1 MRPTLR
7 YFLQSAKVA
16 TAGGAIG
23 LGSFFIYTRN
33 AEFTSIAES
42 DPIFK
47 LVEQKGWNPHRNPTT
62 HDFYVRRV
70 SLSDIRPEL
79 RDSPTELTKTFCAG
93 VWSDWGNVFHPGFSI
108 QRALLKR
115 ARNDLNQN
123 HLWTSEDMLSSDYS
137 EGTLIAD
144 SFEVLEKKDGR
155 IVVRGG
161 DSPSNKALRQF
172 DVILELST
180 VIQEHEQAVD
190 FGFKSIFFTG
200 DKHSGQP
207 PMPGF
212 AVWLHLQYAK
222 LLLETGIL
230 NTMVR

>member
-1 MRPTLR
+1 
-7 YFLQSAKVA
+7 
-16 TAGGAIG
+16 
-23 LGSFFIYTRN
+23 
-33 AEFTSIAES
+33 
-42 DPIFK
+42 
-47 LVEQKGWNPHRNPTT
+47 
-62 HDFYVRRV
+62 
-70 SLSDIRPEL
+70 
-79 RDSPTELTKTFCAG
+79 
-93 VWSDWGNVFHPGFSI
+93 
-108 QRALLKR
+108 
-115 ARNDLNQN
+115 
-123 HLWTSEDMLSSDYS
+123 MLSSDYS

-172 DVILELST
+172 DVLLELSA

-190 FGFKSIFFTG
+190 FGFKSVFFTG
-200 DKHSGQP
+200 DKHTGQA

-230 NTMVR
+230 NTMVRREPST

>member
-93 VWSDWGNVFHPGFSI
+93 VWSDWGNVFHPGI
-108 QRALLKR
+108 IR
-115 ARNDLNQN
+115 
-123 HLWTSEDMLSSDYS
+123 
-137 EGTLIAD
+137 
-144 SFEVLEKKDGR
+144 VC
-155 IVVRGG
+155 
-161 DSPSNKALRQF
+161 
-172 DVILELST
+172 
-180 VIQEHEQAVD
+180 
-190 FGFKSIFFTG
+190 
-200 DKHSGQP
+200 
-207 PMPGF
+207 
-212 AVWLHLQYAK
+212 
-222 LLLETGIL
+222 
-230 NTMVR
+230 